1 MNLTQCIRG
10 GSQDKR
16 NGFIIGFHYDQDV
29 VENLKT
35 AIPHTKREWRE
46 DTKTWWVSVDY
57 EDFLKKQFSN
67 FEALI
72 YLQGALFRE

>member
-29 VENLKT
+29 VENLKMT
-35 AIPHTKREWRE
+35 IPHTDREYYPASRQ
-46 DTKTWWVSVDY
+46 WWISIAY
-57 EDFLKKQFSN
+57 EDVLKKLFSN
-67 FEALI
+67 FDALAHK
-72 YLQGALFRE
+72 QGKLWTT